1 MKLWDKLFRKSDST
15 DEKEKN
21 TELDNWAIYI
31 PDEISAQFTLK
42 LKGVRDIN
50 SKKVPN
56 PKFVLN
62 ILEDS
67 VIDSLAEMVAD
78 KVISSYTDGKPHS
91 FGLALDTPG
100 EVYYVVSVFTFK
112 AKSVQYGKT
121 MHEWYEREF
130 GGYLGYLE
138 KLINNHPINNTPY
151 LKTLCHIIYFITLDN
166 SLVDLCITPTSKENA
181 SNQGVIIPTD
191 ILNAGKTI

>member
-1 MKLWDKLFRKSDST
+1 MKLWDKLFGNSESNNDK
-15 DEKEKN
+15 KMN
-21 TELDNWAIYI
+21 TKLDDWDINS
-31 PDEISAQFTLK
+31 PDKISAQFISK
-42 LKGVRDIN
+42 LKGVRDVI
-50 SKKVPN
+50 SPKTPD
-56 PKFVLN
+56 PKFVLDT
-62 ILEDS
+62 LDDS
-67 VIDSLAEMVAD
+67 VIESLSDMVAI
-78 KVISSYTDGKPHS
+78 KVISSYEDGKPHS

-100 EVYYVVSVFTFK
+100 EVYFVVSVFTFK

-138 KLINNHPINNTPY
+138 ALLNNPPISNAHY

-181 SNQGVIIPTD
+181 SDQGVILPTD

>member
-1 MKLWDKLFRKSDST
+1 MKLWDKFFGKSENIDK
-15 DEKEKN
+15 KERLTTRILTIKN
-21 TELDNWAIYI
+21 N
-31 PDEISAQFTLK
+31 PDEISAHFTFK
-42 LKGVRDIN
+42 LKEVRDII
-50 SKKVPN
+50 SKKSPN
-56 PKFVLN
+56 PKFVLD
-62 ILEDS
+62 ILDDS
-67 VIDSLAEMVAD
+67 VIDSLSDIVAN
-78 KVISSYTDGKPHS
+78 KVINSYEDGKPHS
-91 FGLALDTPG
+91 IGLAID
-100 EVYYVVSVFTFK
+100 EVSYVVSVFTFK

-138 KLINNHPINNTPY
+138 ALLNNPPISNAHY

-181 SNQGVIIPTD
+181 SDQGVILPTD